1 MKINAGQTVAL
12 VGSSGGGKST
22 LASLISR
29 FFDVNG
35 GCIKIGGAD
44 VRDIPKAELMDNVS
58 FVFQNSK
65 LIKASILDNV
75 KMGKPDATEAEVM

>member
-1 MKINAGQTVAL
+1 M
-12 VGSSGGGKST
+12 
-22 LASLISR
+22 
-29 FFDVNG
+29 NG
-35 GCIKIGGAD
+35 GCIKIGGAE
-44 VRDIPKAELMDNVS
+44 VREIKKAELMDNVS